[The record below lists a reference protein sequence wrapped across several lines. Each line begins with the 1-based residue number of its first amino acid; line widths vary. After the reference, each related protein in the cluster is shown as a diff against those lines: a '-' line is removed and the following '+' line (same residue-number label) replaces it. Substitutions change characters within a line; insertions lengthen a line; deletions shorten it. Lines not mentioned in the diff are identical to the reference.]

1 MESNRHFEG
10 VIDAEVDRIVGEL
23 RLGWRI
29 GMCQVPAGFHMSI
42 ADDDGKDPKRE
53 ELGCPRHFGCEDR
66 WEDNETVVEMAV
78 GWIDRRR
85 RKGVVRSGAGSRV
98 VVYESLQSLEINRRE
113 LGEPIDRPDG
123 PGV

>member
-10 VIDAEVDRIVGEL
+10 VIDAEVDRTVGEL

-29 GMCQVPAGFHMSI
+29 GMCQVPADFHMLI
-42 ADDDGKDPKRE
+42 AGDDGKDPRE
-53 ELGCPRHFGCEDR
+53 ELGCPKHFGCEDR
-66 WEDNETVVEMAV
+66 WEDNETVVERAV
-78 GWIDRRR
+78 GWIGRQR